1 MGSKMAMWENRD
13 TFGCELLTLSPAEQA
28 IHINSTVIT
37 IGESGPV
44 QLTYQLELDLEWK
57 VKHVHLQS
65 EGTTLHLISTGQG
78 EWMDENGKRLDALTG
93 AVDIDISATPFTNSL
108 PINRHDWKLGET
120 RDFEMFY
127 IQAPSMNVQ
136 KVRQSYTLLESNGN
150 RLFQY
155 QSGDF
160 QSVIKVDEDGLVTDY
175 PELFARRY

>member
-1 MGSKMAMWENRD
+1 MGSKVVMWENRD
-13 TFGCELLTLSPAEQA
+13 TFGCELLKLSIAKQA
-28 IHINSTVIT
+28 IHVNSTVMY
-37 IGESGPV
+37 IGESGPI
-44 QLTYQLELDLEWK
+44 QMHYQLELDLEWK
-57 VKHVHLQS
+57 VKHVHVQS
-65 EGTTLHLISTGQG
+65 EGATLHLISTGQG

-120 RDFEMFY
+120 RDFEMIY